1 MPQWKH
7 ALVTGAGSGLGHG
20 IAERLL
26 ADGVVVSAIDLGIT
40 GSRRAVLDAAAVRG
54 GTRWQLLTADV
65 TRLETMQ
72 AAVDTAIATFGH
84 ADLAVHFAGV
94 GAATAFADMDDAE
107 FTRVMTI
114 NVNGSYHFARA
125 VLPHMGKGDHFA
137 LTASMAGITSN
148 YGYTSYGTSK
158 FAVYGL
164 ATTLRLE
171 YEPRGLRISCICPPE
186 VMTPMVE
193 TEHASGDP
201 VCIEVKRVA
210 GSLTPQQGCDGIYA
224 GLKAG
229 RWLIIPGFKARA
241 TAFAARRMPG
251 LFHAVTMSVIRKVMR
266 RHGLETV

>member
-1 MPQWKH
+1 MPNWKH

-26 ADGVVVSAIDLGIT
+26 VDGVLVSVFDLAIGDK
-40 GSRRAVLDAAAVRG
+40 RRAELDSAAARG
-54 GTRWQLLTADV
+54 RAQWQFLFADV
-65 TRLETMQ
+65 TRLETVQ
-72 AAVDTAIATFGH
+72 AAVDKAIATFGH
-84 ADLAVHFAGV
+84 ANLAVHFAGV
-94 GAATAFADMDDAE
+94 GAATAFADLDDAE
-107 FTRVMTI
+107 FYRVMTI

-125 VLPHMGKGDHFA
+125 VLPHMGKGDHLA

-193 TEHASGDP
+193 AEHAIGDP
-201 VCIEVKRVA
+201 VSIAVKRVA
-210 GSLTPQQGCDGIYA
+210 GSLSPKEGCDGIYA

-251 LFHAVTMSVIRKVMR
+251 LFHAITIGVIRKVMR
-266 RHGLETV
+266 KHGRETA